1 MGKLIG
7 IAAGVGAAVAGIGV
21 VVAAAVPSLDLFGL
35 YAAREKTAVV
45 APALAK
51 KPETPVVK
59 PVAPP
64 APAPVPAIDPNARI
78 PDEWT
83 TVDDPRATELVPSA
97 DPGEEPASSAT
108 STDDPKPPAPQQRPA
123 PRPSNEERSLERD
136 ISFLRELKPA
146 AQLPALTDTGDT
158 TLSYLNDA
166 EKLRFNDVA
175 VLAGVA
181 ALGDGGQFKLKR
193 DGSKPRWTILL
204 QAGSPAVVPEG
215 DNDAPAEAIPS
226 EDESA
231 AEAPEAE
238 APAEAPAEE
247 TPKEEAVPDPTSEF
261 DMPPEEKT
269 TTKAAAKIAFNL
281 PAETPIAE
289 LWCVESS
296 LMFRWLP
303 AAKDNPL
310 AEQLRNTAVRFS
322 LGTHHQLLVLR
333 EALTQPVYT
342 LDLADRTKE
351 IACTIEHPPRAELL
365 YLEVIDVQ
373 DMPVN
378 AYYLNEEKTTAIP
391 AAKAAPPAEE
401 KKKPVA
407 TPKPKP
413 GSAPAKDPTPRV
425 TVLFDKLV
433 DGEQPQIWVEPR
445 LENGQELKIR
455 VAPRIVRGN
464 IVDDLTSKSLELYRV
479 PRDQRLASVERDWK
493 NAHDATVA
501 LDRRIGET
509 RAGINPS
516 ASIRALQS
524 KLEAAR
530 REHKKLDDE
539 LNRIKAELA
548 WVDAAN
554 LLIKSIDNN
563 GQIKYRVF
571 AKSGDLEIDLIRA
584 GVE

>member
-1 MGKLIG
+1 
-7 IAAGVGAAVAGIGV
+7 
-21 VVAAAVPSLDLFGL
+21 
-35 YAAREKTAVV
+35 
-45 APALAK
+45 
-51 KPETPVVK
+51 
-59 PVAPP
+59 
-64 APAPVPAIDPNARI
+64 
-78 PDEWT
+78 
-83 TVDDPRATELVPSA
+83 
-97 DPGEEPASSAT
+97 
-108 STDDPKPPAPQQRPA
+108 
-123 PRPSNEERSLERD
+123 
-136 ISFLRELKPA
+136 
-146 AQLPALTDTGDT
+146 
-158 TLSYLNDA
+158 
-166 EKLRFNDVA
+166 
-175 VLAGVA
+175 
-181 ALGDGGQFKLKR
+181 
-193 DGSKPRWTILL
+193 
-204 QAGSPAVVPEG
+204 
-215 DNDAPAEAIPS
+215 
-226 EDESA
+226 
-231 AEAPEAE
+231 
-238 APAEAPAEE
+238 
-247 TPKEEAVPDPTSEF
+247 
-261 DMPPEEKT
+261 
-269 TTKAAAKIAFNL
+269 
-281 PAETPIAE
+281 
-289 LWCVESS
+289 
-296 LMFRWLP
+296 
-303 AAKDNPL
+303 
-310 AEQLRNTAVRFS
+310 
-322 LGTHHQLLVLR
+322 
-333 EALTQPVYT
+333 
-342 LDLADRTKE
+342 
-351 IACTIEHPPRAELL
+351 
-365 YLEVIDVQ
+365 VQ

-509 RAGINPS
+509 SAGINPS